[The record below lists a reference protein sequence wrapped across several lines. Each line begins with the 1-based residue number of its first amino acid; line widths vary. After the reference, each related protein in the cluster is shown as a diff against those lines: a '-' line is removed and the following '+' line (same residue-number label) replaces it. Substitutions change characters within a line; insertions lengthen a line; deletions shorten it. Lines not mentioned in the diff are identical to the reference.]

1 MMVVMMVMAPR
12 CLSPTFSSSG
22 CLCKIL
28 KIRKRPVLGC
38 GGEVRRQLR
47 QLIGRVR
54 VSVGLGGLRGS
65 GQVRGDG
72 LRDLLVLCW
81 VRLLK
86 LLQRA
91 GDLGERRKLAVV

>member
-1 MMVVMMVMAPR
+1 MMVMMMVMAAHSFGSAGGLR
-12 CLSPTFSSSG
+12 Q
-22 CLCKIL
+22 IL
-28 KIRKRPVLGC
+28 KIRKRPVLRC
-38 GGEVRRQLR
+38 RGEIRRQLR
-47 QLIGRVR
+47 QCIRRVG
-54 VSVGLGGLRGS
+54 VSVGLSGLRGS

-72 LRDLLVLCW
+72 LRHLLVLRW